1 MNIQEVKVTKKD
13 FNFSIAILFIATFF
27 WGSTYIFSKILIGYF
42 SVNNLLL
49 YRSFLSILLLYIFFH
64 RSINK
69 DFIAA
74 CQSAMLWLFATTGCI
89 ALFTQTV
96 ALKYTSASNA
106 AFITALFIVFVPIL
120 RFIHYRAKITLKF
133 YSAVI
138 IAFVGIY
145 FISFGFDKP
154 TQINHGDLL
163 ALISAFC
170 YAYYTVSLEKISKE
184 FHESTIIFF
193 SFAFIAFIAF
203 IINFIYAENYNFIM
217 FAKPFVMANFLA
229 LVILGGLIP
238 YMLMAKGQK
247 FIPSNIAS
255 LVYNFEPLFA
265 TMLACLFLKETLT
278 IPKII
283 GGSAIFI
290 ALLAGTHIK
299 RENKQ

>member
-1 MNIQEVKVTKKD
+1 MNIQEIKVTKKD
-13 FNFSIAILFIATFF
+13 FNSSIAILFIATFF

-49 YRSFLSILLLYIFFH
+49 YRSFLSIFLLYIFFYK
-64 RSINK
+64 SINK
-69 DFIAA
+69 DFYSA
-74 CQSAMLWLFATTGCI
+74 CQSPMLWLFATAGCI
-89 ALFTQTV
+89 ALFSQTI

-120 RFIHYRAKITLKF
+120 RFIHYKSKITLKF
-133 YSAVI
+133 YTAVL
-138 IAFVGIY
+138 IAFAGIY

-154 TQINHGDLL
+154 THVNRGDLL

-193 SFAFIAFIAF
+193 SFAFIAFIAL
-203 IINFIYAENYNFIM
+203 IINIISTESYNIVMFEN
-217 FAKPFVMANFLA
+217 PFVILNFLA
-229 LVILGGLIP
+229 LVILGGIIP

-247 FIPSNIAS
+247 FVPSNIAS

-265 TMLACLFLKETLT
+265 TMLACIFLKETVT

-299 RENKQ
+299 RENKL